1 MKNYRYLFTI
11 VSIIG
16 LWFGSSVIWADDTD
30 NNVSEEEVVVTA
42 SRTAEPESQA
52 PGKTEVITKEEI
64 QSSGAATVSEV
75 LASKGV
81 TISSYGSKSGSA
93 TVRLDGSN
101 SYQTLVLV
109 NGVPATAGPNGSS
122 DLSYFPVAAIERI
135 EICHGPLS
143 ALYGSS
149 AVGGVVNIITDL
161 TGEPMNEIDQ
171 GHGSFNTHSMDVIA
185 RQKDWGLAIGGMTTD
200 GYRDYSD
207 AKSNY
212 FMGQYNFFQKGDE
225 YLKLYWQHLYK
236 DAHSPGS
243 TTFIDYAGEKD
254 QNLAVNLNGVSK
266 IFNGDWEYKI
276 HGQQYDLRY
285 SDGSGEY
292 EHQVSTYGVDAA
304 GQYQLGIH
312 QLITG
317 FALKQEEFDST
328 TFGEHS
334 RTNGGLF
341 LQDSWPLGNRFKL
354 VTALRQDEYTGFASP
369 LLPKVTLVSSITSE
383 LTVKAGYG
391 KAFRAPSFEDLYW
404 NQPSW
409 GMYGNPDL
417 KPEKGDRADL
427 IAEWKRNR
435 QSITVDV
442 YQSNLRDGIAWEN
455 AGGNTYTVSN
465 IDKMRIQGINL
476 NWSNTWAD
484 IVTTSIGYNWIDKEG
499 YNSATVEYDDDL
511 NTFGKQHLNLGLNFK
526 LQNWQYGMDWYL
538 IQDRSDGMPDYDVLN
553 LNLIYQINRNL
564 SVKASV
570 DNFNNQY
577 YEINDGYPMPGRN
590 YTLSTKYTF

>member
-1 MKNYRYLFTI
+1 MKKHQIFLTI
-11 VSIIG
+11 FSIIG
-16 LWFGSSVIWADDTD
+16 FLIFSSVIWADDSD

-64 QSSGAATVSEV
+64 QNSGASTVAEV
-75 LASKGV
+75 LTNEGINV
-81 TISSYGSKSGSA
+81 SSYGGKSGPV
-93 TVRLDGSN
+93 TVQLDGSN

-109 NGVPATAGPNGSS
+109 NGVPVNAGPDGST

-135 EICHGPLS
+135 EISHGPLS

-161 TGEPMNEIDQ
+161 TGEPSNEIDQ
-171 GHGSFNTHSMDVIA
+171 GHGSFNTHSVDLIS
-185 RQKDWGLAIGGMTTD
+185 RQKNWGLALGGMTTD

-212 FMGQYNFFQKGDE
+212 FMGQYNFFQNGDE
-225 YLKLYWQHLYK
+225 YLKLYCQDLYK
-236 DAHSPGS
+236 NTHSPGS
-243 TTFIDYAGEKD
+243 TTYVDYAEEKD
-254 QNLAVNLNGVSK
+254 QNIALSLNGLSK

-276 HGQQYDLRY
+276 YGQHYDLRY
-285 SDGSGEY
+285 SDSSADY
-292 EHQVSTYGVDAA
+292 EHQVSSYGADAA
-304 GQYQLGIH
+304 GQYQFGRH
-312 QLITG
+312 QWITG
-317 FALKQEEFDST
+317 FALKREEFDST

-334 RTNGGLF
+334 RSNSGLF
-341 LQDSWPLGNRFKL
+341 FQDNWQLGNWLKL
-354 VTALRQDEYTGFASP
+354 VTALRQDQYTDFSSP

-391 KAFRAPSFEDLYW
+391 KTFRAPSFEDLYW
-404 NQPSW
+404 DQPSY

-417 KPEKGDRADL
+417 KPEKGERADF

-435 QSITVDV
+435 QSLTMDI
-442 YQSNLRDGIAWEN
+442 YQSNLWDGIAWEYT
-455 AGGNTYTVSN
+455 GSSYTVSN
-465 IDKMRIQGINL
+465 VDKMRIQGINL
-476 NWSNTWAD
+476 NWSNAWTD

-499 YNSATVEYDDDL
+499 YNSTTDQYDDDL
-511 NTFGKQHLNLGLNFK
+511 NAFGKQHLNLGLNLKFK
-526 LQNWQYGMDWYL
+526 KWQYGMVWYL
-538 IQDRSDGMPDYDVLN
+538 IQDRSDDMPDYNVLN
-553 LNLIYQINRNL
+553 LDLTYQVNRNL

-570 DNFNNQY
+570 DNFNDQY

-590 YTLSTKYTF
+590 FTFSTKYTF